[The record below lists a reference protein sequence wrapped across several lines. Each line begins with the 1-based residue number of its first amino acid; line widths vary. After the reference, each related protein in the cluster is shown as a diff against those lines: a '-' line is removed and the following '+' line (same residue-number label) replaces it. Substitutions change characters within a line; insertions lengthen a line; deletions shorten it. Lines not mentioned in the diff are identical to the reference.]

1 MRVGDCEIASASQA
15 QLRAMREELQIV
27 FQDPFASLDPRMQV
41 ADIVAE
47 PLVAMGVHWLCL
59 WLAGWPLAL
68 AWNVAVLYLT
78 LGFRQFSHHFTGI
91 RDALDAGDEER
102 ARQLL
107 ARWQQVDASALPRSE
122 IVRHVIEYS
131 VLSAHRHVFGV
142 LAWYSVLS
150 MLGLGPAGLGRL
162 LDWRLILRAA
172 LIVGAIASI
181 LTALRTEPI
190 ANVFGAFFIGPI
202 VAYVLSALLLGESV
216 SWART
221 VMLALGFAGVL
232 LVVRPGGEMGT
243 GMIFAVLAGTLYGS
257 YLAATRWLTAFYPPP
272 FLLGSQLLIGA
283 VLLLPAGL
291 ASIPASTD
299 LRVWVLVIVS
309 SLASAFGNYLLV
321 VVNRTTP
328 ATVSAPLIY
337 FQLIAAT
344 VIGFLVFGDWPEP
357 LTLLGLAVIFAS
369 GVGGL
374 ALVPRR

>member
-1 MRVGDCEIASASQA
+1 M
-15 QLRAMREELQIV
+15 
-27 FQDPFASLDPRMQV
+27 PMQTPAPLTV
-41 ADIVAE
+41 LG
-47 PLVAMGVHWLCL
+47 LVALATTAIVCGDTAGKLLTGAGVQ
-59 WLAGWPLAL
+59 PLFVAWSRFAL
-68 AWNVAVLYLT
+68 A
-78 LGFRQFSHHFTGI
+78 
-91 RDALDAGDEER
+91 AL
-102 ARQLL
+102 LL
-107 ARWQQVDASALPRSE
+107 FWV
-122 IVRHVIEYS
+122 
-131 VLSAHRHVFGV
+131 
-142 LAWYSVLS
+142 
-150 MLGLGPAGLGRL
+150 LGLGPAGLGRL

-291 ASIPASTD
+291 ASIRQLSAGGREPDYAGDGLGAPHLFPVDRRHRDRVLRLRRLAGTADPAGPCPD
-299 LRVWVLVIVS
+299 LRLGCRRPG
-309 SLASAFGNYLLV
+309 ASAEALG
-321 VVNRTTP
+321 
-328 ATVSAPLIY
+328 AAAPLVAY
-337 FQLIAAT
+337 TDKRHEAA
-344 VIGFLVFGDWPEP
+344 LQ
-357 LTLLGLAVIFAS
+357 
-369 GVGGL
+369 
-374 ALVPRR
+374 

>member
-1 MRVGDCEIASASQA
+1 MLTLTGVGHTFAGRGGEVEALRDINLEIPTGQRVCIVGPSGCGKSTL
-15 QLRAMREELQIV
+15 LRLMAGFTQPTTGQISGAESRGMV
-27 FQDPFASLDPRMQV
+27 FQ
-41 ADIVAE
+41 E
-47 PLVAMGVHWLCL
+47 PNLYPWLNL
-59 WLAGWPLAL
+59 RDNVRLAG
-68 AWNVAVLYLT
+68 T
-78 LGFRQFSHHFTGI
+78 FS
-91 RDALDAGDEER
+91 GDKE
-102 ARQLL
+102 
-107 ARWQQVDASALPRSE
+107 
-122 IVRHVIEYS
+122 H
-131 VLSAHRHVFGV
+131 
-142 LAWYSVLS
+142 
-150 MLGLGPAGLGRL
+150 
-162 LDWRLILRAA
+162 LRAA
-172 LIVGAIASI
+172 DELLQVVGLDKAAERFPHELSGGMQQRAQIARV
-181 LTALRTEPI
+181 LAPRPETVLMDEP
-190 ANVFGAFFIGPI
+190 FGALDPFTREKLQAELLRVWRLYEPTIVFITHS
-202 VAYVLSALLLGESV
+202 VEEALLLGERV

-344 VIGFLVFGDWPEP
+344 VIGFLVFGNWPEP

>member
-1 MRVGDCEIASASQA
+1 
-15 QLRAMREELQIV
+15 
-27 FQDPFASLDPRMQV
+27 
-41 ADIVAE
+41 
-47 PLVAMGVHWLCL
+47 
-59 WLAGWPLAL
+59 
-68 AWNVAVLYLT
+68 
-78 LGFRQFSHHFTGI
+78 
-91 RDALDAGDEER
+91 
-102 ARQLL
+102 
-107 ARWQQVDASALPRSE
+107 
-122 IVRHVIEYS
+122 
-131 VLSAHRHVFGV
+131 
-142 LAWYSVLS
+142 

-162 LDWRLILRAA
+162 RDWRLILRAA

-202 VAYVLSALLLGESV
+202 VAYVLSALLLGERV

-291 ASIPASTD
+291 ASIPASND
-299 LRVWVLVIVS
+299 LRVWVIVIVS

-344 VIGFLVFGDWPEP
+344 VIGFFVFGDWPEP
-357 LTLLGLAVIFAS
+357 LTLLGLALIFAS